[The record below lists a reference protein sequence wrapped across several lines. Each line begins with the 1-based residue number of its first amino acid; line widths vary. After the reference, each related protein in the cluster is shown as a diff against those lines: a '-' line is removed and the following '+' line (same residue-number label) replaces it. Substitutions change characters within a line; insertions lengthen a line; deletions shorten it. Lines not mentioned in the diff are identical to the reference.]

1 MINGSLGLVL
11 VALSIS
17 FLCCSLVY
25 GVSGQ
30 FSLALIGLS
39 LMGLTLMGLTLM
51 GLTLMGL
58 MLMGLSLLALLLMGL
73 SLALTL
79 NQIYRRHILGLYR
92 VYRHEAY
99 IRTQKSHGRQL
110 PPYVLGL
117 GFVCLSLWAVGQFFS
132 QDIHHSLLSFYHSL
146 FQFIEARSLMLLSGE
161 LTQSAAATVF
171 SEARSLLF
179 LSSLLLSLAVGLL
192 IASIDYKV
200 HLIPTH
206 LVLLLALCLVLAS
219 ILSVEER
226 LLWNLQR
233 ALFVYVVLRLGFYLL
248 ARLSGKEGMGQGDIN
263 LMSALALWFD
273 VYSCLFLIMMASLLG
288 LVYIFMHNICA
299 KHKEPLHVIAF
310 GPWIICASLI
320 LLQISVLES

>member
-11 VALSIS
+11 ASLSIS
-17 FLCCSLVY
+17 FLCCSFVY
-25 GVSGQ
+25 GMSGQ
-30 FSLALIGLS
+30 FSLALIGLLLIS
-39 LMGLTLMGLTLM
+39 LSLIALPLMGLI
-51 GLTLMGL
+51 
-58 MLMGLSLLALLLMGL
+58 LMGL

-79 NQIYRRHILGLYR
+79 NQVYRRHILGLYR

-99 IRTQKSHGRQL
+99 IRTQKSYRRQL
-110 PPYVLGL
+110 PPYALGL

-132 QDIHHSLLSFYHSL
+132 QDIDHPLLSFHHSL
-146 FQFIEARSLMLLSGE
+146 FQFIEVRSFMLLNGGI
-161 LTQSAAATVF
+161 TQSAAALF
-171 SEARSLLF
+171 SELRSLLL

-226 LLWNLQR
+226 PLWNLQR
-233 ALFVYVVLRLGFYLL
+233 ALFVYVLLRLGLYLL

-263 LMSALALWFD
+263 LMAALALWFD
-273 VYSCLFLIMMASLLG
+273 VYSCLFLIMIASLLG

-299 KHKEPLHVIAF
+299 KHKEPLRVIAF

-320 LLQISVLES
+320 LLQINVLES